1 MELREEIGHKQSDGV
16 MNAPPL
22 WVSACQLGAQH
33 SYQFPFKLHPSFP
46 SRQLWGKWIVE
57 WAYNVGNE
65 WPPKHWQGTN
75 RIFMTLPNQA
85 RNWNF
90 RFSKDC
96 WFPACLEDFFLEPMY
111 SGAFLLLTMRWT
123 YKLLNLWTDWM
134 WSGKK
139 GNFHFYFLSSSLA
152 QANEVSKEMIQKASK
167 VCQTSIATNDSSC
180 NRITNN

>member
-1 MELREEIGHKQSDGV
+1 MELREEIGQKQGDGV

-57 WAYNVGNE
+57 WAYDVGNE
-65 WPPKHWQGTN
+65 WPPKYWQGTN

-96 WFPACLEDFFLEPMY
+96 WFPACLEDFFRANVFRRVP
-111 SGAFLLLTMRWT
+111 APHDA
-123 YKLLNLWTDWM
+123 LNL
-134 WSGKK
+134 
-139 GNFHFYFLSSSLA
+139 
-152 QANEVSKEMIQKASK
+152 
-167 VCQTSIATNDSSC
+167 QTSEPVNWLNVVGQKRKFPLLFLKLKPRPS
-180 NRITNN
+180 